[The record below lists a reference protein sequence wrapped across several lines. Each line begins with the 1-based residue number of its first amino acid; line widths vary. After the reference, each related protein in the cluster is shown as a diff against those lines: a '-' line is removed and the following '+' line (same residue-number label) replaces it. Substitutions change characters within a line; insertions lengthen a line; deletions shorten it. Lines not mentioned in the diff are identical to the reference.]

1 MLAQRS
7 AKAFLLVAIVALA
20 PVAAFA
26 ADPPA
31 KGAPVK
37 TAAADQPAASKS
49 APAKASARY
58 RAQRRQAVAARP
70 RPCSFF
76 ACPFQHIL
84 GIGY

>member
-1 MLAQRS
+1 MLAQRG

-31 KGAPVK
+31 KGDPVK
-37 TAAADQPAASKS
+37 TAAADQPAASK
-49 APAKASARY
+49 ASARY
-58 RAQRRQAVAARP
+58 RAMRRQAAARP